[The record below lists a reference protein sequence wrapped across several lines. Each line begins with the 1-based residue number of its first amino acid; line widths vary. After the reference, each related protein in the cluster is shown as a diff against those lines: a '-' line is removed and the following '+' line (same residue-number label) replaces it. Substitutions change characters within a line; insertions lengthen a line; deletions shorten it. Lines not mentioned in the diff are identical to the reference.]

1 MGWWQRHRLQGTLHR
16 CTHHSAL
23 RRAVE
28 RLRAC
33 QRICL
38 SRRHGLC
45 RLISLCTVANETTSL
60 RVALFELILAR
71 AVHSPF
77 SIYSFMHIYMYVYRH
92 MYILFVSTCT
102 FLFLHVLHVTGCVML
117 TCTCS
122 M

>member
-77 SIYSFMHIYMYVYRH
+77 SIYSFMHIYVYQH
-92 MYILFVSTCT
+92 MYYLTSYTLSTRVSTYT
-102 FLFLHVLHVTGCVML
+102 YLLLLHVTCNL
-117 TCTCS
+117 HFPK
-122 M
+122 

>member
-77 SIYSFMHIYMYVYRH
+77 SIYHSCTFTCTG
-92 MYILFVSTCT
+92 TCT
-102 FLFLHVLHVTGCVML
+102 FFLSARVLSYSYMYYMLQVCV
-117 TCTCS
+117 
-122 M
+122 